1 MNQFTD
7 GRHEWI
13 TEYDETASAG
23 WNEWSSK
30 HDGRIKQIV
39 EALIDSTN
47 FRLKHFLLYN
57 IWKSFHYKS
66 SVYNSKIYFSLILS
80 SSFRFIIKM

>member
-47 FRLKHFLLYN
+47 FRLKHFFIIQHLE
-57 IWKSFHYKS
+57 I
-66 SVYNSKIYFSLILS
+66 FSLQVQCLQQ
-80 SSFRFIIKM
+80 